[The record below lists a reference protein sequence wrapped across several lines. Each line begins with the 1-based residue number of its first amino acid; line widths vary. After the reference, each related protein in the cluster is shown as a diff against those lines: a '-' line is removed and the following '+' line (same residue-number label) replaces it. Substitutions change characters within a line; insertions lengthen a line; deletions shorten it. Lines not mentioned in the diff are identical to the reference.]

1 MEEKNLEQ
9 TQNTEVEQGENVEK
23 SVAEETADVE
33 AKAEEVQDG
42 KTEEVSV
49 QEKQVKT
56 KSAKEKKP
64 KVKKEKP
71 KKKTEE
77 DMSQYEGLSD
87 DELYTKIQTQ
97 KLMKSKQQKRTAT
110 LIGMCF
116 AFVLALVVI
125 ILAAVPVSLKPN
137 CMEKG
142 FYSITLYPGTTNGH
156 SINENEEEDKDDYKQ
171 FIKAYD
177 KAFSQPYI
185 AAIFSGSLFS
195 YDIEENMA
203 TVSSVIGSGGSLNQ
217 NNQYYVRLRYAEE
230 QKLTNRNGR
239 VYKSIYGNSSTWN
252 GELTFTEVYFEVSQK
267 AGIQETKVYVVAN
280 GYPITNNDTTTIES
294 RIITITVK
302 ADTHAIYNV
311 WDDLTK

>member
-1 MEEKNLEQ
+1 MEEKDLEQ
-9 TQNTEVEQGENVEK
+9 TQNTEVEQVENAEKPAVEE
-23 SVAEETADVE
+23 VADVE
-33 AKAEEVQDG
+33 ANVEEVQTE

-49 QEKQVKT
+49 QEKQAKT
-56 KSAKEKKP
+56 KAVKEKKQ
-64 KVKKEKP
+64 KVKKEKS

-87 DELYTKIQTQ
+87 DELYAKIQTQ
-97 KLMKSKQQKRTAT
+97 KLLKRKQQKRTAT

-142 FYSITLYPGTTNGH
+142 FYSVALYPGTTASGG
-156 SINENEEEDKDDYKQ
+156 SFYEGEDKYKQ

-203 TVSSVIGSGGSLNQ
+203 TVSSLIGPGGSLVQ

-230 QKLTNRNGR
+230 QKLTNRNGKL
-239 VYKSIYGNSSTWN
+239 YKSRLSNSTWD
-252 GELTFTEVYFEVSQK
+252 GKLTFTEVYFEVSQK

-280 GYPITNNDTTTIES
+280 GYPITNKDTTTIES

-311 WDDLTK
+311 WADLTK

>member
-1 MEEKNLEQ
+1 MEEKDLEQ
-9 TQNTEVEQGENVEK
+9 TQNTEVEQVENAEKPAVEE
-23 SVAEETADVE
+23 VADVE
-33 AKAEEVQDG
+33 VNVEEVQTE

-49 QEKQVKT
+49 QEKQAKT
-56 KSAKEKKP
+56 KAVKEKKQ
-64 KVKKEKP
+64 KVKKEKS

-87 DELYTKIQTQ
+87 DELYAKIQTQ
-97 KLMKSKQQKRTAT
+97 KLLKRKQQKRTAT

-142 FYSITLYPGTTNGH
+142 FYSVALYPGTTASGG
-156 SINENEEEDKDDYKQ
+156 SFYEGEDKYKQ

-203 TVSSVIGSGGSLNQ
+203 TVSSVIGPGGSLVQ

-230 QKLTNRNGR
+230 QKLTNRNGKL
-239 VYKSIYGNSSTWN
+239 YKSRLSNSTWD
-252 GELTFTEVYFEVSQK
+252 GKLTFTEVYFEVSQK

-280 GYPITNNDTTTIES
+280 GYPVKNGDTTTIES

>member
-1 MEEKNLEQ
+1 MEEKDLEQ
-9 TQNTEVEQGENVEK
+9 TQNTEVEQVENAEKPAVEE
-23 SVAEETADVE
+23 VADVE
-33 AKAEEVQDG
+33 ANVEEVQTE
-42 KTEEVSV
+42 KTKEVSV
-49 QEKQVKT
+49 QEKQAKT
-56 KSAKEKKP
+56 KAVKEKKQ
-64 KVKKEKP
+64 KIKKEKS

-87 DELYTKIQTQ
+87 DELYAKIQTQ
-97 KLMKSKQQKRTAT
+97 KLLKRKQQKRTAT

-142 FYSITLYPGTTNGH
+142 FYSVALYPGTTASGGAFDEG
-156 SINENEEEDKDDYKQ
+156 SDDYKQ

-203 TVSSVIGSGGSLNQ
+203 TVSSVIGPGGSLVQ

-230 QKLTNRNGR
+230 QKLTNRNGSL
-239 VYKSIYGNSSTWN
+239 YKSRWSNNSTWD
-252 GELTFTEVYFEVSQK
+252 GKLTFTEVYFEVSQK

-280 GYPITNNDTTTIES
+280 GYPIINKDTTTIES

-311 WDDLTK
+311 WADLTK

>member
-1 MEEKNLEQ
+1 MEEKDLEQ
-9 TQNTEVEQGENVEK
+9 TQNTEVEQVENAEKPAVEEAANVEAN
-23 SVAEETADVE
+23 V
-33 AKAEEVQDG
+33 EEVQAE
-42 KTEEVSV
+42 KTEEVSM
-49 QEKQVKT
+49 QEEQAKT
-56 KSAKEKKP
+56 KAVKEKKQ
-64 KVKKEKP
+64 KVKKEKS

-87 DELYTKIQTQ
+87 DELYAKIQTQ
-97 KLMKSKQQKRTAT
+97 KLLKRKQQKRTAT

-142 FYSITLYPGTTNGH
+142 FYSVALYPGTTASGG
-156 SINENEEEDKDDYKQ
+156 SFYEGEDKYKQ

-203 TVSSVIGSGGSLNQ
+203 TVSSVIGPGGSLVQ
-217 NNQYYVRLRYAEE
+217 NNQYYVRLRYVEE

-239 VYKSIYGNSSTWN
+239 VYKSRYSNSTWD
-252 GELTFTEVYFEVSQK
+252 GKLTFTEVYFEVSQK

-280 GYPITNNDTTTIES
+280 GYPVKNGDTTTIES

-311 WDDLTK
+311 WADLTK

>member
-1 MEEKNLEQ
+1 MEEKDLEQ
-9 TQNTEVEQGENVEK
+9 TQNTEVEQVENAEKPAVEE
-23 SVAEETADVE
+23 VADVE
-33 AKAEEVQDG
+33 VNVEEVQTE

-49 QEKQVKT
+49 QEKQAKT
-56 KSAKEKKP
+56 KAVKEKKQ
-64 KVKKEKP
+64 KVKKEKS

-87 DELYTKIQTQ
+87 DELYAKIQTQ
-97 KLMKSKQQKRTAT
+97 KLLKRKQQKRTAT

-142 FYSITLYPGTTNGH
+142 FYSVALYPGTTASGG
-156 SINENEEEDKDDYKQ
+156 SFYEGEDKYKQ

-203 TVSSVIGSGGSLNQ
+203 TVSSVIGPGGSLVQ

-230 QKLTNRNGR
+230 QKLTNRNGKL
-239 VYKSIYGNSSTWN
+239 YKSRLSNSTWD
-252 GELTFTEVYFEVSQK
+252 GKLTFTEVYFEVSQK

-280 GYPITNNDTTTIES
+280 GYPITNKDTTTIES

-311 WDDLTK
+311 WADLTK

>member
-1 MEEKNLEQ
+1 MEEKDLEQ
-9 TQNTEVEQGENVEK
+9 TQNTEVEQVENAEKPAVEE
-23 SVAEETADVE
+23 VAVVE
-33 AKAEEVQDG
+33 ANVEEVQTE

-49 QEKQVKT
+49 QEKQAKT
-56 KSAKEKKP
+56 KAVKEKKQ
-64 KVKKEKP
+64 KVKKEKS

-87 DELYTKIQTQ
+87 DELYAKIQTQ
-97 KLMKSKQQKRTAT
+97 KLLKRKQQKRTAT

-142 FYSITLYPGTTNGH
+142 FYSVALYPGTTASGG
-156 SINENEEEDKDDYKQ
+156 SFYEGEDKYKQ

-195 YDIEENMA
+195 YDIEDNMA
-203 TVSSVIGSGGSLNQ
+203 TVSSVIGPGGSLIQ
-217 NNQYYVRLRYAEE
+217 NNQYYVRLRYAED

-239 VYKSIYGNSSTWN
+239 LYKSIWSNSTWD
-252 GELTFTEVYFEVSQK
+252 GKLTFTEVYFEVSQK

-280 GYPITNNDTTTIES
+280 GYPITDKKGTTTIES

-311 WDDLTK
+311 WADLTK

>member
-1 MEEKNLEQ
+1 MEEKDLEQ
-9 TQNTEVEQGENVEK
+9 TQNTEVEQVENAEKPVVEE
-23 SVAEETADVE
+23 ATDVE
-33 AKAEEVQDG
+33 ANVEEVQTE

-49 QEKQVKT
+49 QEKQAKT
-56 KSAKEKKP
+56 KAVKEKKQ
-64 KVKKEKP
+64 KVKKEKS

-87 DELYTKIQTQ
+87 DELYAKIQTQ
-97 KLMKSKQQKRTAT
+97 KLLKRKQQKRTAT

-142 FYSITLYPGTTNGH
+142 FYSVALYPGTTASGG
-156 SINENEEEDKDDYKQ
+156 SFYEGEDKYKQ

-203 TVSSVIGSGGSLNQ
+203 TVSSVIGPGGSLVQ

-230 QKLTNRNGR
+230 QKLTNRNGKL
-239 VYKSIYGNSSTWN
+239 YKSRLSNSTWD
-252 GELTFTEVYFEVSQK
+252 GKLTFTEVYFEVSQK

-280 GYPITNNDTTTIES
+280 GYPVKNGDTTTIES

-311 WDDLTK
+311 WADLTK

>member
-1 MEEKNLEQ
+1 MEEKDLEQ
-9 TQNTEVEQGENVEK
+9 TQNTEVEQVENAEKPAVEEAANVEAN
-23 SVAEETADVE
+23 V
-33 AKAEEVQDG
+33 EEVQAE
-42 KTEEVSV
+42 KTEEVSM
-49 QEKQVKT
+49 QEEQAKT
-56 KSAKEKKP
+56 KDVKEKKQ
-64 KVKKEKP
+64 KVKKEKS

-87 DELYTKIQTQ
+87 DELYAKIQTQ
-97 KLMKSKQQKRTAT
+97 KLLKRKQQKRTAT

-142 FYSITLYPGTTNGH
+142 FYSVALYPGTTASGGAFY
-156 SINENEEEDKDDYKQ
+156 EGEDKYKQ

-195 YDIEENMA
+195 YDIEDNMA
-203 TVSSVIGSGGSLNQ
+203 TVSSVIGPGGSLIQ

-239 VYKSIYGNSSTWN
+239 LYKSIWSNSTWD
-252 GELTFTEVYFEVSQK
+252 GKLTFTEVYFEVSQK

-280 GYPITNNDTTTIES
+280 GYPITDKKGTTTIES

-311 WDDLTK
+311 WADLTK

>member
-1 MEEKNLEQ
+1 MEEKDLEQ
-9 TQNTEVEQGENVEK
+9 TQNTEVEQVENAEK
-23 SVAEETADVE
+23 PVVEETTDVE
-33 AKAEEVQDG
+33 ANVEEDQTE
-42 KTEEVSV
+42 KIEEVSV
-49 QEKQVKT
+49 QEEQAKRK
-56 KSAKEKKP
+56 AGKEKKQ
-64 KVKKEKP
+64 KVKKEKS

-77 DMSQYEGLSD
+77 DISQYEGLSD
-87 DELYTKIQTQ
+87 DELYAKIQTQ
-97 KLMKSKQQKRTAT
+97 KLLKRKQQKRTAT

-142 FYSITLYPGTTNGH
+142 FYSVALYPGTTTQCWGFDEG
-156 SINENEEEDKDDYKQ
+156 SDDYKQ

-203 TVSSVIGSGGSLNQ
+203 TVSSLIGPGGSLIQ

-230 QKLTNRNGR
+230 QKLTNRNGKL
-239 VYKSIYGNSSTWN
+239 YKSRLSNSTWD
-252 GELTFTEVYFEVSQK
+252 GKLTFTEVYFEVSQK

-280 GYPITNNDTTTIES
+280 GYPITNKDTTTIES

-311 WDDLTK
+311 WADLTK

>member
-1 MEEKNLEQ
+1 MEEKDLGQ
-9 TQNTEVEQGENVEK
+9 TQNTEVEQVENAEKPAVEEAANVEAN
-23 SVAEETADVE
+23 V
-33 AKAEEVQDG
+33 EEVQAE
-42 KTEEVSV
+42 KTEEVSM
-49 QEKQVKT
+49 QEKQAKT
-56 KSAKEKKP
+56 KAVKEKKQ
-64 KVKKEKP
+64 KVKKEKS

-87 DELYTKIQTQ
+87 DELYAKIQTQ
-97 KLMKSKQQKRTAT
+97 KLLKRKQQKRTAT

-125 ILAAVPVSLKPN
+125 ILAAVPVSLKQN

-142 FYSITLYPGTTNGH
+142 FYSVALYPGTTASGG
-156 SINENEEEDKDDYKQ
+156 SFYEGEDKYKQ

-203 TVSSVIGSGGSLNQ
+203 TVSSVIGPGGSLVQ

-230 QKLTNRNGR
+230 QKLTNRNGKL
-239 VYKSIYGNSSTWN
+239 YKSRLSNSTWD
-252 GELTFTEVYFEVSQK
+252 GKLTFTEVYFEVSQK

-280 GYPITNNDTTTIES
+280 GYPVKNGDTTTIES

>member
-1 MEEKNLEQ
+1 MEEKDLEQ
-9 TQNTEVEQGENVEK
+9 TQNTEVEQVENAEKPAVEE
-23 SVAEETADVE
+23 VADVE
-33 AKAEEVQDG
+33 ANVEEVQAE
-42 KTEEVSV
+42 TEEVSM
-49 QEKQVKT
+49 QEKQAKT
-56 KSAKEKKP
+56 KAVKEKKQ
-64 KVKKEKP
+64 KVKKEKS
-71 KKKTEE
+71 KKKIDE

-87 DELYTKIQTQ
+87 DELYAKIQTQ
-97 KLMKSKQQKRTAT
+97 KLLKRKQQKRTAT

-142 FYSITLYPGTTNGH
+142 FYSVALYPGTTASGGAFDEG
-156 SINENEEEDKDDYKQ
+156 SDDYKQ

-185 AAIFSGSLFS
+185 AAIFSGSLTS
-195 YDIEENMA
+195 YEIEENLT
-203 TVSSVIGSGGSLNQ
+203 TVSSVIGPGGSLVQ

-239 VYKSIYGNSSTWN
+239 VYKSRWSNNSTWD
-252 GELTFTEVYFEVSQK
+252 GKLTFTEVYFEVSQK

-280 GYPITNNDTTTIES
+280 GYPITNKDTTTIES

-311 WDDLTK
+311 WADLTK

>member
-1 MEEKNLEQ
+1 MEEKDLEQ
-9 TQNTEVEQGENVEK
+9 TQNTEVEQVENAEKPAVED
-23 SVAEETADVE
+23 AADVE
-33 AKAEEVQDG
+33 ANVEEVQTE

-49 QEKQVKT
+49 QEKQAKT
-56 KSAKEKKP
+56 KAVKEKKQ
-64 KVKKEKP
+64 KVKKEKS

-87 DELYTKIQTQ
+87 DELYAKIQTQ
-97 KLMKSKQQKRTAT
+97 KLLKRKQQKRTAT

-142 FYSITLYPGTTNGH
+142 FYSVALYPGTTASGG
-156 SINENEEEDKDDYKQ
+156 SFYEGEDKYKQ

-203 TVSSVIGSGGSLNQ
+203 TVSSVIGPGGSLVQ

-230 QKLTNRNGR
+230 QKLTNRNGKL
-239 VYKSIYGNSSTWN
+239 YKSRLSNSTWD
-252 GELTFTEVYFEVSQK
+252 GKLTFTEVYFEVSQK

-280 GYPITNNDTTTIES
+280 GYPVKNGDTTTIES

>member
-1 MEEKNLEQ
+1 MEEKDLEQ
-9 TQNTEVEQGENVEK
+9 TQNTEVEQVENAEKPVVEE
-23 SVAEETADVE
+23 ATDVE
-33 AKAEEVQDG
+33 ANVEEDQTE
-42 KTEEVSV
+42 KIEEVSV
-49 QEKQVKT
+49 QEEQAKRK
-56 KSAKEKKP
+56 AGKEKKQ
-64 KVKKEKP
+64 KVKKEKS

-77 DMSQYEGLSD
+77 DISQYEGLSD
-87 DELYTKIQTQ
+87 DELYAKIQTQ
-97 KLMKSKQQKRTAT
+97 KLLKRKQQKRTAT

-142 FYSITLYPGTTNGH
+142 FYSVALYPGTTASGG
-156 SINENEEEDKDDYKQ
+156 SFYEGEDKYKQ

-177 KAFSQPYI
+177 KAFSQSYI

-195 YDIEENMA
+195 YDIEDNMA
-203 TVSSVIGSGGSLNQ
+203 TVSSVIGPGGSLIQ

-239 VYKSIYGNSSTWN
+239 LYKSIWSNSTWD
-252 GELTFTEVYFEVSQK
+252 GKLTFTEVYFEVSQK

-280 GYPITNNDTTTIES
+280 GYPITDKKGTTTIES

>member
-1 MEEKNLEQ
+1 MEEKDLGQ
-9 TQNTEVEQGENVEK
+9 TQNTEVEQVENAEKPAVEEAANVEAN
-23 SVAEETADVE
+23 V
-33 AKAEEVQDG
+33 EEVQAE
-42 KTEEVSV
+42 KTEEVSM
-49 QEKQVKT
+49 QEKQAKT
-56 KSAKEKKP
+56 KAVKEKKQ
-64 KVKKEKP
+64 KVKKEKS

-87 DELYTKIQTQ
+87 DELYAKIQTQ
-97 KLMKSKQQKRTAT
+97 KLLKRKQQKRTAT

-142 FYSITLYPGTTNGH
+142 FYSVALYPGTTASGG
-156 SINENEEEDKDDYKQ
+156 SFYEGEDKYKQ

-203 TVSSVIGSGGSLNQ
+203 TVSSVIGPGGSLVQ

-230 QKLTNRNGR
+230 QKLTNRNGKL
-239 VYKSIYGNSSTWN
+239 YKSRLSNSTWD
-252 GELTFTEVYFEVSQK
+252 GKLTFTEVYFEVSQK

-280 GYPITNNDTTTIES
+280 GYPVKNGDTTTIES

>member
-1 MEEKNLEQ
+1 MEEKDLEQ
-9 TQNTEVEQGENVEK
+9 TQNTEVEQVENAEKPVVEE
-23 SVAEETADVE
+23 ATDVE
-33 AKAEEVQDG
+33 ANVEEDQTE
-42 KTEEVSV
+42 KIEEVSV
-49 QEKQVKT
+49 QEEQTKT
-56 KSAKEKKP
+56 KAGKEKKQ
-64 KVKKEKP
+64 KVKKEKS

-87 DELYTKIQTQ
+87 DELYAKIQTQ
-97 KLMKSKQQKRTAT
+97 KLLKRKQQKRTAT

-142 FYSITLYPGTTNGH
+142 FYSVALYPGTTASGG
-156 SINENEEEDKDDYKQ
+156 SFYEGEDKYKQ

-195 YDIEENMA
+195 YDIEDNMA
-203 TVSSVIGSGGSLNQ
+203 TVSSVIGPGGSLIQ
-217 NNQYYVRLRYAEE
+217 NNQYYVRLRYAED

-239 VYKSIYGNSSTWN
+239 LYKSIWSNSTWD
-252 GELTFTEVYFEVSQK
+252 GKLTFTEVYFEVSQK

-280 GYPITNNDTTTIES
+280 GYPITDKKGTTTIES

-311 WDDLTK
+311 WADLTK

>member
-1 MEEKNLEQ
+1 MEEKDLEQ
-9 TQNTEVEQGENVEK
+9 TQNTEVEQVENAEKPVVEE
-23 SVAEETADVE
+23 ATDVE
-33 AKAEEVQDG
+33 ANVEEDQ
-42 KTEEVSV
+42 TEKIEEFSV
-49 QEKQVKT
+49 QEEQAKRK
-56 KSAKEKKP
+56 AGKEKKQ
-64 KVKKEKP
+64 KVKKEKS

-77 DMSQYEGLSD
+77 DISKYEGLSD
-87 DELYTKIQTQ
+87 DELYAKIQTQ
-97 KLMKSKQQKRTAT
+97 KLLKRKQQKRTAT

-142 FYSITLYPGTTNGH
+142 FYSVALYPGTTVSGG
-156 SINENEEEDKDDYKQ
+156 SFYEGEDKYKQ

-203 TVSSVIGSGGSLNQ
+203 TVSSVIGPGGSLNQ

-230 QKLTNRNGR
+230 QKLTNRNGKL
-239 VYKSIYGNSSTWN
+239 YKSRLSNSTWD
-252 GELTFTEVYFEVSQK
+252 GKLTFTEVYFEVSQK

-280 GYPITNNDTTTIES
+280 GYPITNKDTTTIES

-311 WDDLTK
+311 WADLTK

>member
-1 MEEKNLEQ
+1 MEEKDLEQ
-9 TQNTEVEQGENVEK
+9 TQNTEVEQVENTEKPAVEETTNVEAN
-23 SVAEETADVE
+23 V
-33 AKAEEVQDG
+33 EEVQTE

-49 QEKQVKT
+49 QEKQAKT
-56 KSAKEKKP
+56 KTVKEKKQ
-64 KVKKEKP
+64 KVKKEKS

-87 DELYTKIQTQ
+87 DELYAKIQTQ
-97 KLMKSKQQKRTAT
+97 KLLKRKQQKRTAT

-142 FYSITLYPGTTNGH
+142 FYSVALYPGTTASGGAFDEG
-156 SINENEEEDKDDYKQ
+156 SDDYKQ

-177 KAFSQPYI
+177 KAFSQSYI
-185 AAIFSGSLFS
+185 AAIFSGSLTS
-195 YDIEENMA
+195 YEIEENLT
-203 TVSSVIGSGGSLNQ
+203 TVSSVIGPGGSLVQ

-239 VYKSIYGNSSTWN
+239 VYKSRYSNSTWD
-252 GELTFTEVYFEVSQK
+252 GKLTFTEVYFEVSQK
-267 AGIQETKVYVVAN
+267 AGIQETKVYVVAK
-280 GYPITNNDTTTIES
+280 GYPSTSSEGSTTTKDYIV
-294 RIITITVK
+294 TITVK

-311 WDDLTK
+311 WADLTK

>member
-1 MEEKNLEQ
+1 MEEKDLEQ
-9 TQNTEVEQGENVEK
+9 TQNTEVEQVENAEKPAVEE
-23 SVAEETADVE
+23 VADVE
-33 AKAEEVQDG
+33 ANVEEVQTE
-42 KTEEVSV
+42 KSEEVSV
-49 QEKQVKT
+49 QEKQAKT
-56 KSAKEKKP
+56 KAVKEKKQ
-64 KVKKEKP
+64 KVKKEKS
-71 KKKTEE
+71 KKKTDE

-87 DELYTKIQTQ
+87 DELYAKIQTQ
-97 KLMKSKQQKRTAT
+97 KLLKRKQQKRTAT

-142 FYSITLYPGTTNGH
+142 FYSVALYPGTTASGGAFDEG
-156 SINENEEEDKDDYKQ
+156 SDDYKQ

-195 YDIEENMA
+195 YDIEDNME
-203 TVSSVIGSGGSLNQ
+203 TVSSVIGPGGSLNQ

-239 VYKSIYGNSSTWN
+239 LYKSRWSNSTWD
-252 GELTFTEVYFEVSQK
+252 GKLTFTEVYFEVSQK

-280 GYPITNNDTTTIES
+280 GYPVKNGDTTTIES

>member
-1 MEEKNLEQ
+1 MEEKDLEQ
-9 TQNTEVEQGENVEK
+9 TQNTEVEQVENAEKPAVEEAANVEAN
-23 SVAEETADVE
+23 V
-33 AKAEEVQDG
+33 EEVQAE
-42 KTEEVSV
+42 KTEEVSM
-49 QEKQVKT
+49 QEEQAKT
-56 KSAKEKKP
+56 KAVKEKKQ
-64 KVKKEKP
+64 KVKKEKS

-87 DELYTKIQTQ
+87 DELYAKIQTQ
-97 KLMKSKQQKRTAT
+97 KLLKRKQQKRTAT

-142 FYSITLYPGTTNGH
+142 FYSVALYPGTTASGG
-156 SINENEEEDKDDYKQ
+156 SFYEGEDKYKQ

-203 TVSSVIGSGGSLNQ
+203 TVSSVIGPGGSLVQ
-217 NNQYYVRLRYAEE
+217 NNQYYVRLRYVEE

-239 VYKSIYGNSSTWN
+239 VYKSRYSNSTWD
-252 GELTFTEVYFEVSQK
+252 GKLTFTEVYFEVSQK

-280 GYPITNNDTTTIES
+280 GYPVKNGDTTTIES

>member
-1 MEEKNLEQ
+1 MEEKDLEQ
-9 TQNTEVEQGENVEK
+9 TQNTEVEQVENAEKPAVEE
-23 SVAEETADVE
+23 VADVE
-33 AKAEEVQDG
+33 ANVEEVQTE

-49 QEKQVKT
+49 QEKQAKT
-56 KSAKEKKP
+56 KAVKEKKQ
-64 KVKKEKP
+64 KVKKEKS

-87 DELYTKIQTQ
+87 DELYAKIQTQ
-97 KLMKSKQQKRTAT
+97 KLLKRKQQKRTAT

-142 FYSITLYPGTTNGH
+142 FYSVALYPGTTASGG
-156 SINENEEEDKDDYKQ
+156 SFYEGEDKYKQ

-203 TVSSVIGSGGSLNQ
+203 TVSSVIGPDGSLVQ

-230 QKLTNRNGR
+230 QKLTNRNGKL
-239 VYKSIYGNSSTWN
+239 YKSRLSNSTWD
-252 GELTFTEVYFEVSQK
+252 GKLTFTEVYFEVSQK

-280 GYPITNNDTTTIES
+280 GYPVKNGDTTTIES

-311 WDDLTK
+311 WADLTK

>member
-1 MEEKNLEQ
+1 MEEKDLEQ
-9 TQNTEVEQGENVEK
+9 TQNTEVEQVENAEKPVVEE
-23 SVAEETADVE
+23 ATDVE
-33 AKAEEVQDG
+33 ANVEEDQTE
-42 KTEEVSV
+42 KIEEVSV
-49 QEKQVKT
+49 QEEQAKRK
-56 KSAKEKKP
+56 AGKEKKQ
-64 KVKKEKP
+64 KVKKEKS

-77 DMSQYEGLSD
+77 DISQYEGLSD
-87 DELYTKIQTQ
+87 DELYAKIQTQ
-97 KLMKSKQQKRTAT
+97 KLLKRKQQKRTAT

-116 AFVLALVVI
+116 VFVLALVVI

-142 FYSITLYPGTTNGH
+142 FYSVALYPGTTTQCWGFDEG
-156 SINENEEEDKDDYKQ
+156 SDDYKQ

-203 TVSSVIGSGGSLNQ
+203 TVSSVIGPGGSLNQ

-230 QKLTNRNGR
+230 QKLTNRNGKL
-239 VYKSIYGNSSTWN
+239 YKSRLSNSTWD
-252 GELTFTEVYFEVSQK
+252 GKLTFTEVYFEVSQK

-280 GYPITNNDTTTIES
+280 GYPVKNGDTTTIES

-311 WDDLTK
+311 WADLTK

>member
-1 MEEKNLEQ
+1 MEEKDLEQ
-9 TQNTEVEQGENVEK
+9 TQNTEVEQVENAEKPAVEE
-23 SVAEETADVE
+23 VADVE
-33 AKAEEVQDG
+33 ANVEEVQTE
-42 KTEEVSV
+42 KSEEVSV
-49 QEKQVKT
+49 QEKQAKT
-56 KSAKEKKP
+56 KTVKEKKQ
-64 KVKKEKP
+64 KVKKDKS

-87 DELYTKIQTQ
+87 DELYAKIQTQ
-97 KLMKSKQQKRTAT
+97 KLLKRKQQKRTAT

-142 FYSITLYPGTTNGH
+142 FYSVALYPGTTASGG
-156 SINENEEEDKDDYKQ
+156 SFYEGEDKYKQ

-203 TVSSVIGSGGSLNQ
+203 TVSSVIGPGGSLVQ

-230 QKLTNRNGR
+230 QKLTNRNGKL
-239 VYKSIYGNSSTWN
+239 YKSRLSNSTWD
-252 GELTFTEVYFEVSQK
+252 GKLTFTEVYFEVSQK

-280 GYPITNNDTTTIES
+280 GYPVKNGDTTTIES

>member
-1 MEEKNLEQ
+1 MEEKDLEQ
-9 TQNTEVEQGENVEK
+9 TQNTEVEQVENAEKPAVEE
-23 SVAEETADVE
+23 VADVE
-33 AKAEEVQDG
+33 ANVEEVQTE

-49 QEKQVKT
+49 QEKQAKT
-56 KSAKEKKP
+56 KAVKEKKQ
-64 KVKKEKP
+64 KVKKEKS

-87 DELYTKIQTQ
+87 DELYAKIQTQ
-97 KLMKSKQQKRTAT
+97 KLLKRKQQKRTAT

-142 FYSITLYPGTTNGH
+142 FYSVALYPGTTASGG
-156 SINENEEEDKDDYKQ
+156 SFYEGEDKYKQ

-203 TVSSVIGSGGSLNQ
+203 TVSSVIGPGGSLVQ

-230 QKLTNRNGR
+230 QKLTNRNGKL
-239 VYKSIYGNSSTWN
+239 YKSRLSNSTWD
-252 GELTFTEVYFEVSQK
+252 GKLTFTEVYFEVSQK

-280 GYPITNNDTTTIES
+280 GYPVKNGDTTTIES

-311 WDDLTK
+311 WADLTK

>member
-1 MEEKNLEQ
+1 MEEKDLEQ
-9 TQNTEVEQGENVEK
+9 TQNTEVEQVENAEKPAVEE
-23 SVAEETADVE
+23 VADVE
-33 AKAEEVQDG
+33 ANVEEVLTE

-49 QEKQVKT
+49 QEKQAKT
-56 KSAKEKKP
+56 KAVKEKKQ
-64 KVKKEKP
+64 KVKKEKS

-87 DELYTKIQTQ
+87 DELYAKIQTQ
-97 KLMKSKQQKRTAT
+97 KLLKRKQQKRTAT

-142 FYSITLYPGTTNGH
+142 FYSVALYPGTTASGG
-156 SINENEEEDKDDYKQ
+156 SFYEGEDKYKQ

-203 TVSSVIGSGGSLNQ
+203 TVSSLIGPGGSLVQ

-230 QKLTNRNGR
+230 QKLTNRNGKL
-239 VYKSIYGNSSTWN
+239 YKSRLSNSTWD
-252 GELTFTEVYFEVSQK
+252 GKLTFTEVYFEVSQK

-280 GYPITNNDTTTIES
+280 GYPITNKDTTTIES

-311 WDDLTK
+311 WADLTK

>member
-1 MEEKNLEQ
+1 MEEKDLEQ
-9 TQNTEVEQGENVEK
+9 TQNTEVEQVENAEKPAVEE
-23 SVAEETADVE
+23 VADVE
-33 AKAEEVQDG
+33 ANVEEVQTE
-42 KTEEVSV
+42 KTKEVSV
-49 QEKQVKT
+49 QEKQAKT
-56 KSAKEKKP
+56 KAVKEKKQ
-64 KVKKEKP
+64 KVKKEKS

-87 DELYTKIQTQ
+87 DELYAKIQTQ
-97 KLMKSKQQKRTAT
+97 KLLKRKQQKRTAT

-142 FYSITLYPGTTNGH
+142 FYSVALYPGTTASGGAFDEG
-156 SINENEEEDKDDYKQ
+156 SDDYKQ

-195 YDIEENMA
+195 YDIEENMT
-203 TVSSVIGSGGSLNQ
+203 TVSSVIGPGGSLVQ

-239 VYKSIYGNSSTWN
+239 LYKSRWSNNSTWD
-252 GELTFTEVYFEVSQK
+252 GKLTFTEVYFEVSQK

-280 GYPITNNDTTTIES
+280 GYPITNKDTTTIES

-311 WDDLTK
+311 WADLTK

>member
-1 MEEKNLEQ
+1 MEEKDLEQ
-9 TQNTEVEQGENVEK
+9 TQNTEVEQVENAEKPVVEE
-23 SVAEETADVE
+23 ATDVE
-33 AKAEEVQDG
+33 ANLEEDQTE
-42 KTEEVSV
+42 KIEEVSV
-49 QEKQVKT
+49 QEEQAKRK
-56 KSAKEKKP
+56 AGKEKKQ
-64 KVKKEKP
+64 KVKKEKS

-77 DMSQYEGLSD
+77 DVSQYEGLSD
-87 DELYTKIQTQ
+87 DELYAKIQTQ
-97 KLMKSKQQKRTAT
+97 KLLKRKQQKRTAT

-142 FYSITLYPGTTNGH
+142 FYSVGLYPGTTNGH
-156 SINENEEEDKDDYKQ
+156 TINENDEEDKDDYKQ

-203 TVSSVIGSGGSLNQ
+203 TVSSVIGPGGSLIQ

-239 VYKSIYGNSSTWN
+239 VYKSRYSNSTWD
-252 GELTFTEVYFEVSQK
+252 GKLTFTEVYFEVSQK

-280 GYPITNNDTTTIES
+280 GYPVKNGDTTTIES

>member
-1 MEEKNLEQ
+1 MEEKDLEQ
-9 TQNTEVEQGENVEK
+9 TQNTEVEQVENAEKPAVED
-23 SVAEETADVE
+23 AADVE
-33 AKAEEVQDG
+33 ANVEEVQTE

-49 QEKQVKT
+49 QEKQAKT
-56 KSAKEKKP
+56 KAVKEKKQ
-64 KVKKEKP
+64 KVKKEKS

-87 DELYTKIQTQ
+87 DELYAKIQTQ
-97 KLMKSKQQKRTAT
+97 KLLKRKQQKRTAT

-142 FYSITLYPGTTNGH
+142 FYSVALYPGTTASGG
-156 SINENEEEDKDDYKQ
+156 SFYEGEDKYKQ

-203 TVSSVIGSGGSLNQ
+203 TVSSVIGPGGSLVQ

-230 QKLTNRNGR
+230 QKLTNRNGKL
-239 VYKSIYGNSSTWN
+239 YKSRLSNATWD
-252 GELTFTEVYFEVSQK
+252 GKLTFTEVYFEVSQK

-280 GYPITNNDTTTIES
+280 GYPVKNGDTTTIES

>member
-1 MEEKNLEQ
+1 MEEKDLEQ
-9 TQNTEVEQGENVEK
+9 TQNTEVEQVENAEKPVVEE
-23 SVAEETADVE
+23 ATDVE
-33 AKAEEVQDG
+33 ANVEEDQTE
-42 KTEEVSV
+42 KIEEVSV
-49 QEKQVKT
+49 QEEQAKRK
-56 KSAKEKKP
+56 AGKEKKQ
-64 KVKKEKP
+64 KVKKEKS

-77 DMSQYEGLSD
+77 DISQYEGLSD
-87 DELYTKIQTQ
+87 DELYAKIQTQ
-97 KLMKSKQQKRTAT
+97 KLLKRKQQKRTAT

-116 AFVLALVVI
+116 VFVLALVVI

-142 FYSITLYPGTTNGH
+142 FYSVALYPGTTASGG
-156 SINENEEEDKDDYKQ
+156 SFYEGEDKYKQ

-203 TVSSVIGSGGSLNQ
+203 TVSSVIGPGGSLVQ
-217 NNQYYVRLRYAEE
+217 NNQYYVRLRYVEE
-230 QKLTNRNGR
+230 QKLTNRNGKL
-239 VYKSIYGNSSTWN
+239 YKSRLSNSTWD
-252 GELTFTEVYFEVSQK
+252 GKLTFTEVYFEVSQK

-280 GYPITNNDTTTIES
+280 GYPVKNGDTTTIES

>member
-1 MEEKNLEQ
+1 MEEKDLEQ
-9 TQNTEVEQGENVEK
+9 TQNTEVEQVENAEKPAVEEAANVEAN
-23 SVAEETADVE
+23 V
-33 AKAEEVQDG
+33 EEVQAE
-42 KTEEVSV
+42 KTEEVSM
-49 QEKQVKT
+49 QEKQAKT
-56 KSAKEKKP
+56 KAVKEKKQ
-64 KVKKEKP
+64 KVKKEKS

-87 DELYTKIQTQ
+87 DELYAKIQTQ
-97 KLMKSKQQKRTAT
+97 KLLKRKQQKRTAT

-116 AFVLALVVI
+116 AFVFALVVI

-142 FYSITLYPGTTNGH
+142 FYSVALYPGTTASGGAFDEG
-156 SINENEEEDKDDYKQ
+156 SDDYKQ

-203 TVSSVIGSGGSLNQ
+203 TVSSVIGPGGSLVQ

-230 QKLTNRNGR
+230 QKLTNRNGSL
-239 VYKSIYGNSSTWN
+239 YKSRWSNNSTWD
-252 GELTFTEVYFEVSQK
+252 GKLTFTEVYFEVSQK

-280 GYPITNNDTTTIES
+280 GYPITNKDTTTIES

-311 WDDLTK
+311 WADLTK

>member
-1 MEEKNLEQ
+1 MEEKDLEQ
-9 TQNTEVEQGENVEK
+9 TQNTEVEQVENAEKPVVEE
-23 SVAEETADVE
+23 ATDVE
-33 AKAEEVQDG
+33 ANVEEDQTE
-42 KTEEVSV
+42 KIEEVSV
-49 QEKQVKT
+49 QEEQAKRK
-56 KSAKEKKP
+56 AGKEKKQ
-64 KVKKEKP
+64 KVKKEKS

-77 DMSQYEGLSD
+77 DISQYEGLSD
-87 DELYTKIQTQ
+87 DELYAKIQTQ
-97 KLMKSKQQKRTAT
+97 KLLKRKQQKRTAT

-142 FYSITLYPGTTNGH
+142 FYSVALYPGTTTQCWGFDEG
-156 SINENEEEDKDDYKQ
+156 SDDYKQ

-203 TVSSVIGSGGSLNQ
+203 TVSSLIGPGGSLIQ

-230 QKLTNRNGR
+230 QKLTNRNGKL
-239 VYKSIYGNSSTWN
+239 YKSRLSNSTWD
-252 GELTFTEVYFEVSQK
+252 GKLTFTEVYFEVSQK

-280 GYPITNNDTTTIES
+280 GYPVKNGDTTTIES